1 MRLPWSDVEEAD
13 ANERLEASLGTPGLS
28 PVAMT
33 LDRVGDRA
41 ELIILAGSAPSRPAR
56 SCTEWRE
63 TLAEGDRAH
72 FDQLRTWRSET
83 ARAEQRPAYT
93 VLTNRALT
101 SLACLRP
108 RSVQEL
114 LEVPGVGPRTAARF
128 ASPLLA
134 IMRDHPD
141 LHRGVLH
148 DEPLPIDATE
158 DDESVA
164 ARSGAVRVSED
175 PPCSDG

>member
-1 MRLPWSDVEEAD
+1 M
-13 ANERLEASLGTPGLS
+13 
-28 PVAMT
+28 AMT
-33 LDRVGDRA
+33 LDRAGDRA
-41 ELIILAGSAPSRPAR
+41 ELLILAGSAPKRPVR

-63 TLAEGDRAH
+63 TLAVRDRAL
-72 FDQLRTWRSET
+72 FDRLRVWRSET

-108 RSVQEL
+108 RNVKEL
-114 LEVPGVGPRTAARF
+114 LEVPGIGPRTAARF
-128 ASPLLA
+128 EGPLLA
-134 IMRDHPD
+134 VTRDHPG

-148 DEPLPIDATE
+148 DEPLPVDATK
-158 DDESVA
+158 DDESVT
-164 ARSGAVRVSED
+164 ARSGAVRVSKD